1 MSTAVQV
8 KVNEREWRDTIRKY
22 QRVSRRTSKEITD
35 SKAYFIARGAIDE
48 THKANKLAIGK
59 ELSKVIFDFKNTATG
74 SRRSLKTSTRFGR
87 WGQTH
92 QVPIAALLVNW
103 KRGQMGKPGLFGEAM
118 KQAVQHFIANRQRSV
133 AFLRSGWLPALRILS
148 PFVKSK
154 AGAVPLDPE
163 TKRHGE
169 GKGSATPAS
178 EGAKARTVIV
188 NSVGES
194 GHHSEAVEKYAV
206 PGLQKSFDNEKKS
219 MLEYIEDKL
228 RAAAHEAGIKTN

>member
-8 KVNEREWRDTIRKY
+8 KVNEREWRDTIRQY
-22 QRVSRRTSKEITD
+22 QKVSRRTNKEITD
-35 SKAYFIARGAIDE
+35 AKAFFVARGAIDE

-59 ELSKVIFDFKNTATG
+59 ELSQVVYNFQNTATG
-74 SRRSLKTSTRFGR
+74 SRRSFKTVTRFGR
-87 WGQTH
+87 FGQTH
-92 QVPIAALLVNW
+92 QVPVAALLINW

-118 KQAVQHFIANRQRSV
+118 KRAVQHFIANRQRSV

-154 AGAVPLDPE
+154 AGAAPLDAE

-188 NSVGES
+188 NAVGES

-206 PGLQKSFDNEKKS
+206 PGLQKAFDNERKS
-219 MLEYIEDKL
+219 MLEYIEKKMV
-228 RAAAHEAGIKTN
+228 AAAKSVGIRVK